1 MRKVYH
7 EHMNEHILVIDMGL
21 FIRESLSESGNS
33 ITLNA
38 DDTAATIRAT
48 AGDNTDTSIILAFDE
63 PASRTIPFN
72 PAISRSRLFRGYLHP
87 GYNPGN
93 PNIRIPVQKWKQEL
107 ARLGYVLSYP
117 GAEARD
123 MTAALAGCRAEEDR
137 SLPGMT
143 VVSDDPSL
151 LQLVDDGAGV
161 AARMVSAGA
170 PGPMLDERGV
180 ADMIGVGP
188 KNVRM
193 MLALSG
199 NSIDWYQGVETRR
212 EAAEEIRKAKNSGA
226 LAADHAQSRD
236 ILERNWRLSGIGRD
250 YLDDHAMLRARTV
263 MAWAIGPEF

>member
-1 MRKVYH
+1 
-7 EHMNEHILVIDMGL
+7 MNEHILVIDMGL

-38 DDTAATIRAT
+38 DDTAAAISA
-48 AGDNTDTSIILAFDE
+48 AGNSTDTSIILAFDE

-93 PNIRIPVQKWKQEL
+93 PNIRIPVQEWKQEL
-107 ARLGYVLSYP
+107 TSLGYVLSYP

-123 MTAALAGCRAEEDR
+123 MTAALAGCRVEEDR

-161 AARMVSAGA
+161 TARMASAGA

-193 MLALSG
+193 LLALSG
-199 NSIDWYQGVETRR
+199 SSIDWYQGVETGR
-212 EAAEEIRKAKNSGA
+212 EAAEEIRKAKNSAA
-226 LAADHAQSRD
+226 LAADHSQSRD